1 MGCSWTGPELA
12 SWPEK
17 PQPTSENMPSLGK
30 GEGGGGPSIKGVFPW
45 GAVWPCPRPH
55 PSLHPLLSALS
66 PGLVLVTCLKVG
78 SGCPPVSG
86 QTPRH
91 SNFHSF
97 CINPAGWCLRSPI
110 PFSFSLLVVFFFF
123 SFFFPSSLSFSF
135 FRVHSLVFSP
145 PPGEGRCFC
154 SPPTRW
160 LGPSRAGDLGWGWG
174 VPSPGWEGSLPSAP
188 LARIGLGL
196 GTSWHWD
203 QSISRVSVVVFN
215 ALTLLENECEKV
227 PTEAGWSI
235 CSGWGRLWSAL
246 QVPSCPTD
254 TWHFK
259 RELAALSA
267 VEVTPRR
274 WGNAVLPFCIC
285 MTSAQ

>member
-1 MGCSWTGPELA
+1 MGSSLA
-12 SWPEK
+12 LPL
-17 PQPTSENMPSLGK
+17 PLPLAIPSAL
-30 GEGGGGPSIKGVFPW
+30 STFP
-45 GAVWPCPRPH
+45 WPCP
-55 PSLHPLLSALS
+55 
-66 PGLVLVTCLKVG
+66 VTCLKVG
-78 SGCPPVSG
+78 SGCPPVPG

-110 PFSFSLLVVFFFF
+110 PFSFSFLIVFFL
-123 SFFFPSSLSFSF
+123 FFFPSFHFLFL
-135 FRVHSLVFSP
+135 RVHSLVFSP

-154 SPPTRW
+154 SPRTRW
-160 LGPSRAGDLGWGWG
+160 LGPSRAGDLGWGVG

-203 QSISRVSVVVFN
+203 QSISRISVVVFN

-227 PTEAGWSI
+227 PAEAGWSI

-259 RELAALSA
+259 RELVALST
-267 VEVTPRR
+267 VEVIPRR
-274 WGNAVLPFCIC
+274 WGTLSFPSVCARPQPSEAVYSGCF
-285 MTSAQ
+285 